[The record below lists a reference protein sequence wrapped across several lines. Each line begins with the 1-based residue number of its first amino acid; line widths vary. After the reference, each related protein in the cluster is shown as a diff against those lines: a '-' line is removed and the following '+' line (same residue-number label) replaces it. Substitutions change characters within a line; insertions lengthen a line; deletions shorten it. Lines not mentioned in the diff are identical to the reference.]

1 MTGEGVTGEE
11 VDRLLDVITLD
22 RIEQSSQDTTFGK
35 LSSLAIAERSPAD
48 CPGTKAETDSSRAS
62 RRGLNAD
69 CERRSGEHPGSQWSQ
84 HHGVLS
90 T

>member
-48 CPGTKAETDSSRAS
+48 CPDTKAGTDSSKAS

-69 CERRSGEHPGSQWSQ
+69 RERRSGEHPGSQRYQ
-84 HHGVLS
+84 HPGVLS